1 MLRIGIE
8 LNDVVRNINRQYLKY
23 YQKAIDQSFDIDSI
37 DEKKDVLS
45 MLKFSN
51 QNEKDEFIYTEYPYE
66 IFGCADSMEKNLAA
80 GMRAW
85 TERLSDIEDDD
96 VRLSFYSLEEGGLTI
111 QATYFFLSKLGT
123 RARKVFFPIKIDEV
137 WEECDVVITANEKLF
152 DNVPEGKKIVLIN
165 REKNSK
171 FRDRA
176 QLNYDSLVELM
187 NDNMFFSKITNGK
200 INDINEY

>member
-8 LNDVVRNINRQYLKY
+8 LNDVVRNINKQYLKY
-23 YQKAIDQSFDIDSI
+23 YQKAIDQSFDIDDV
-37 DEKKDVLS
+37 DEKQDVLS
-45 MLKFSN
+45 ILKFN
-51 QNEKDEFIYTEYPYE
+51 GQKEKDEFIYTDYPYE
-66 IFGCADSMEKNLAA
+66 IFGCADSMDKNLAA

-137 WEECDVVITANEKLF
+137 WEECDVVITANEFLVFSLF
-152 DNVPEGKKIVLIN
+152 FP
-165 REKNSK
+165 
-171 FRDRA
+171 
-176 QLNYDSLVELM
+176 M
-187 NDNMFFSKITNGK
+187 M
-200 INDINEY
+200 

>member
-23 YQKAIDQSFDIDSI
+23 YQKAIDQSFDIDDI
-37 DEKKDVLS
+37 DDKKDVLS
-45 MLKFSN
+45 MLKFSS

-80 GMRAW
+80 RMRAW

-152 DNVPEGKKIVLIN
+152 NNVPEGKKIVLIN
-165 REKNSK
+165 REKNSE

>member
-23 YQKAIDQSFDIDSI
+23 YQKAIDQSFDIDGI

-45 MLKFSN
+45 MLKFSG

>member
-23 YQKAIDQSFDIDSI
+23 YQKAIDHSFDIDDI
-37 DEKKDVLS
+37 DDKKDVLS
-45 MLKFSN
+45 MLKFSS

-80 GMRAW
+80 GMRSW

-152 DNVPEGKKIVLIN
+152 NNVPEGKKIVLIN
-165 REKNSK
+165 REKNSE

>member
-1 MLRIGIE
+1 
-8 LNDVVRNINRQYLKY
+8 
-23 YQKAIDQSFDIDSI
+23 
-37 DEKKDVLS
+37 
-45 MLKFSN
+45 
-51 QNEKDEFIYTEYPYE
+51 
-66 IFGCADSMEKNLAA
+66 
-80 GMRAW
+80 MRAW

-152 DNVPEGKKIVLIN
+152 NNVPEGKKIVLIN
-165 REKNSK
+165 REKNSE

>member
-1 MLRIGIE
+1 
-8 LNDVVRNINRQYLKY
+8 
-23 YQKAIDQSFDIDSI
+23 
-37 DEKKDVLS
+37 
-45 MLKFSN
+45 
-51 QNEKDEFIYTEYPYE
+51 
-66 IFGCADSMEKNLAA
+66 
-80 GMRAW
+80 MRAW

>member
-23 YQKAIDQSFDIDSI
+23 YQKAIDQSFDIDDI
-37 DEKKDVLS
+37 DDKKDVLS
-45 MLKFSN
+45 MLKFSS

-152 DNVPEGKKIVLIN
+152 NNVPEGKKIVLIN

-187 NDNMFFSKITNGK
+187 DDNMFFSKITNGK

>member
-23 YQKAIDQSFDIDSI
+23 YQKAIDQSFDIDDI
-37 DEKKDVLS
+37 DDKKDVLS
-45 MLKFSN
+45 MLKFSG

-66 IFGCADSMEKNLAA
+66 IFGCADSMEKSLAA

-152 DNVPEGKKIVLIN
+152 NNVPEGKKIVLIN
-165 REKNSK
+165 REKNSE

>member
-45 MLKFSN
+45 MLKFSG